1 MEEDEHSN
9 RNSYPATQKDAI
21 RNHIS
26 TLCRVPNCVETL
38 VIYLN
43 SPTTNDGASLLWDTD
58 NNGVVSYAVQAACHA
73 NCIDLILDTV
83 RGSLVWVNLQTVC

>member
-1 MEEDEHSN
+1 MIIVFFLVDEDQLSN

-26 TLCRVPNCVETL
+26 TLCRVTNCVETL

-43 SPTTNDGASLLWDTD
+43 NPTMNDGTSLLWDTNGD
-58 NNGVVSYAVQAACHA
+58 GVVSV
-73 NCIDLILDTV
+73 V
-83 RGSLVWVNLQTVC
+83 GSIRSALKPSIGEMHFVFK